1 MTIPA
6 TDQFIRMQY
15 ADEGQPIWSE
25 WQAEPIGEVGQY
37 GLRVTFT
44 RLGSFR
50 QRVFRLQVS
59 SPRKRDILGAV
70 AQLVPTVG

>member
-1 MTIPA
+1 M
-6 TDQFIRMQY
+6 TDQFIRMSY
-15 ADEGQPIWSE
+15 ADDGQPNFSNWE
-25 WQAEPIGEVGQY
+25 EEPIGEVGEY

-50 QRVFRLQVS
+50 QRVFRLQCS
-59 SPRKRDILGAV
+59 SPRRRDVLAAV

>member
-1 MTIPA
+1 MTDHA
-6 TDQFIRMQY
+6 IRMQF
-15 ADEGQPIWSE
+15 ADDGQPNFSNWEEES
-25 WQAEPIGEVGQY
+25 IGAVGEY
-37 GLRVTFT
+37 GLRVTFD

-50 QRVFRLQVS
+50 QRVIRISCS